1 MMNRRINLGSIGYS
15 AADGSF
21 LLGSSNRSS
30 VLPFIVVSLADD
42 SNNGSKS
49 DNNDPYGAYDFNTR
63 FNPSMAIIIV
73 VLLSAFFFMGFFS
86 IYLRRCT
93 TDEGSSRFSRRRGA
107 GNNENGGQGLN
118 REATRGLDRS
128 VIESFP
134 VFTYDLVKGL
144 KTQTK
149 GSECAVCLSD
159 FEDTEMLRLLP
170 KCSHAF
176 HPECIDMWLCSHTT
190 CPVCRTNLVPAD
202 ESNPTDTDFGVVEP
216 VDSPDQV
223 TIVVDEA
230 GVVSRHGSVRG
241 NASIRETATTSAEE
255 ADNDSPILGLS
266 KKEKEN
272 SNSDE
277 FRRSYSTGHSLVRLR
292 KDLEKPTE
300 WYIATPSGLTPGLHR
315 SCSFVAMHH
324 SRSQGPSSSYAS
336 KLPAASKLGGYDA
349 GCSSQDA
356 CGAKSERWG
365 GISMNAAAFIR
376 SFSERPAPSQPRDQ
390 RAETAAPVSQ
400 QDRMAYF
407 RKTLNWI
414 TGRDKDQKAES
425 SHGGSRS
432 SRRPPDQG
440 GSAA

>member
-1 MMNRRINLGSIGYS
+1 MKSRRIHLGEIVYS
-15 AADGSF
+15 AADNGSF
-21 LLGSSNRSS
+21 LLGGSNRSS
-30 VLPFIVVSLADD
+30 ALPLFVVSLADSNHSSKGD
-42 SNNGSKS
+42 S
-49 DNNDPYGAYDFNTR
+49 DDPYGTYDFNTR

-93 TDEGSSRFSRRRGA
+93 TDDGSSRFSRRRGA
-107 GNNENGGQGLN
+107 RNNNENGAQGL

-134 VFTYDLVKGL
+134 VFSYDLVKGL

-190 CPVCRTNLVPAD
+190 CPVCRTNLLPAD
-202 ESNPTDTDFGVVEP
+202 GANPTDTDFGVVEP
-216 VDSPDQV
+216 VQPPDQV
-223 TIVVDEA
+223 TIVVDNA
-230 GVVSRHGSVRG
+230 GGVSRHGSLR
-241 NASIRETATTSAEE
+241 NASIRETVTTNAAE
-255 ADNDSPILGLS
+255 ADNDSPILGLT
-266 KKEKEN
+266 KKEKES

-277 FRRSYSTGHSLVRLR
+277 FRRSHSTGHSLVRLR

-300 WYIATPSGLTPGLHR
+300 WYIATPAGLTPGLHR
-315 SCSFVAMHH
+315 NCSFVAMHH

-336 KLPAASKLGGYDA
+336 KLTAGYKLGGYDA

-376 SFSERPAPSQPRDQ
+376 SFSERAAPSLPRDQ
-390 RAETAAPVSQ
+390 RVETAVPVSQ
-400 QDRMAYF
+400 QDRMAYL

-414 TGRDKDQKAES
+414 TRRDKDQKADS
-425 SHGGSRS
+425 SHGGSMS
-432 SRRPPDQG
+432 SRRPDQG